1 MSTNLLLEDTTDLAE
16 LDLDIQI
23 SETED
28 EGPAFASGGF
38 TSPSTYSPGPSPCNI
53 CCA

>member
-1 MSTNLLLEDTTDLAE
+1 MSTNLLLEDTTDLVE

-23 SETED
+23 AETEA
-28 EGPAFASGGF
+28 EGTAYAAGGA
-38 TSPSTYSPGPSPCNI
+38 TSPSTFGSPCNI

>member
-1 MSTNLLLEDTTDLAE
+1 MSTNLLLEDTTDLTE

-23 SETED
+23 SETEG

-38 TSPSTYSPGPSPCNI
+38 TSPSTYGSPCNL